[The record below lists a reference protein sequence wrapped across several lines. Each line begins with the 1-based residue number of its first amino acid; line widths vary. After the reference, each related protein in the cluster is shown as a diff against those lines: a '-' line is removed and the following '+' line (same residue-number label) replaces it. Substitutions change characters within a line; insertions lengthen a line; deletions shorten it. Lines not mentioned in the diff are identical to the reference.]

1 MLSQWKAK
9 GEIQNS
15 DGEKCWEVWQIAS
28 FHYLRCLRARNGFN
42 GVGLLSW
49 GGSKKWRRGSVNYQ
63 DNHIPNSKTFVL
75 ET

>member
-1 MLSQWKAK
+1 VLSQWKAK

-28 FHYLRCLRARNGFN
+28 FHCLRCLRARNGFN

-49 GGSKKWRRGSVNYQ
+49 GGSKK
-63 DNHIPNSKTFVL
+63 
-75 ET
+75 